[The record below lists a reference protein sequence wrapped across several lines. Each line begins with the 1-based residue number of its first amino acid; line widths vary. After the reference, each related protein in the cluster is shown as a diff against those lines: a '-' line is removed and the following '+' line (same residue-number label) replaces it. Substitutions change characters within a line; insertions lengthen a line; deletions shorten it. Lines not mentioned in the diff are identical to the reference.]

1 LKLIENG
8 YRVVGGGRNEEKLN
22 QVKEAAGENNFEI
35 FHGDLTLTEVIEE
48 KIKNIPPPRLHLLVN
63 NAGICLQAPYTD
75 RETWT
80 DTMSV
85 NLDALARLTGLVGEK
100 IEAGGS
106 IINISSGLGK
116 NGRKNY
122 TAYAAAKHGV
132 IGYTRSLARELA
144 PKIRVNAVC
153 PGWVDTEMARNDV
166 TIFAEKENISP
177 REMRKKIESKIPMQR
192 FVQPEEVADL
202 VHFLASEKAAG
213 ITGQAYNIS
222 CGELS

>member
-1 LKLIENG
+1 L
-8 YRVVGGGRNEEKLN
+8 VVGAGRNKEKLK
-22 QVKEAAGENNFEI
+22 QVKEEAPGENNFKI
-35 FHGDLTLTEVIEE
+35 FKGDLTQTEIIEE
-48 KIKNIPPPRLHLLVN
+48 KLPEVIPASLHLLVN

-75 RETWT
+75 RETWSNI
-80 DTMSV
+80 MSI
-85 NLDALARLTGLVGEK
+85 NLDAIARLTGQVGEK
-100 IEAGGS
+100 IETGGS

-116 NGRKNY
+116 NGRENY

-132 IGYTRSLARELA
+132 IGFTRSLARELA
-144 PKIRVNAVC
+144 PEIRVNAVC

>member
-1 LKLIENG
+1 M
-8 YRVVGGGRNEEKLN
+8 VVGAGRNKEKLK
-22 QVKEAAGENNFEI
+22 QVKEEAPGENNFKI
-35 FHGDLTLTEVIEE
+35 FKGDLTQTEIIEE
-48 KIKNIPPPRLHLLVN
+48 KLPEVIPASLHLLVN

-75 RETWT
+75 RETWSNI
-80 DTMSV
+80 MSI
-85 NLDALARLTGLVGEK
+85 NLDAIARLTGQVGEK
-100 IEAGGS
+100 IETGGS

-116 NGRKNY
+116 NGRENY

-132 IGYTRSLARELA
+132 IGFTRSLARELA
-144 PKIRVNAVC
+144 PEIRVNAVC